1 MKHLLASL
9 FLMSLA
15 AGAAMTSE
23 PALAKKSGLSPAK
36 IKQFKKTSANFESCR
51 KQAITQLKAGSISQK
66 KFEISLRQ
74 CKENFPGADLYV
86 ACKKTAIKS
95 AKAKNIAPDKA
106 ITQCRRY
113 MVAASF
119 DPADPLPI
127 FIDDG
132 KIFFSGVGL
141 NQQSTPLNAVSP
153 PNFDCARLAANA
165 RNPDQAQYLLF
176 GNHPSKFAGFSGMS
190 SADLVKKLKIKKPSK
205 EGVLVSDLGKV
216 SGNPKDKNAVL
227 FFPTAPCD
235 FESELG
241 EIFAGISTYHLID
254 ASGSAITPYFG
265 IAYYK
270 QGQTKITTER
280 AIQGLVKELG
290 GTFKTFA
297 KGNNVTFIAAD
308 NFSETDDE
316 EDPKNLCDQPRVHRF
331 VAVVQGRKDDPE
343 KPEYFIIANIKNLCD
358 FGDRITKRL
367 TK

>member
-9 FLMSLA
+9 FVMSLA

-23 PALAKKSGLSPAK
+23 PAMAKKSGLSPAK
-36 IKQFKKTSANFESCR
+36 IKQFKKTGANFDSCR

-74 CKENFPGADLYV
+74 CKENFPGADLYI
-86 ACKKTAIKS
+86 ACKKTAIKNS
-95 AKAKNIAPDKA
+95 KEKNIAPDKA
-106 ITQCRRY
+106 VGQCKRY
-113 MVAASF
+113 MIAASF
-119 DPADPLPI
+119 DAADPLPV

-141 NQQSTPLNAVSP
+141 NQQSTPLNAISP

-165 RNPDQAQYLLF
+165 RNPEQAQYLLF
-176 GNHPSKFAGFSGMS
+176 GNHPSKFAGFNGLS

-205 EGVLVSDLGKV
+205 DGVIVPDLGKV

-241 EIFAGISTYHLID
+241 DIFAGISTYHLID
-254 ASGSAITPYFG
+254 SAGSTITPYFG

-270 QGQTKITTER
+270 QGQTKITTEK

-290 GTFKTFA
+290 GTFNTFV

-358 FGDRITKRL
+358 FGDKITKRL